1 MKEYSENELKNKA
14 EAYCS
19 SAEHCSW
26 EVENKLKQWGAS
38 DEAAQNIIAHLQK
51 ERYVDNSRFCQAF
64 VHDKE
69 YSENELKNKAEAYCS
84 SAEHC
89 SWEVENKL
97 KQWGASDEAAQNIIA
112 HLQKERYVDNSRFCQ
127 AFVHDK
133 YLFNRWGRQ
142 RIRQELRMRQLDDK
156 DIARG
161 MEEIDDKEY
170 MERLK
175 SLLLSK
181 NKNLKARNDYER
193 AQKLMRYA
201 AGRGFSIE
209 ETMQCIK
216 TVTAD
221 EYFD

>member
-38 DEAAQNIIAHLQK
+38 DEVAQNIIAHLQK
-51 ERYVDNSRFCQAF
+51 ERYVN
-64 VHDKE
+64 
-69 YSENELKNKAEAYCS
+69 
-84 SAEHC
+84 
-89 SWEVENKL
+89 
-97 KQWGASDEAAQNIIA
+97 
-112 HLQKERYVDNSRFCQ
+112 NSRFCQ

-156 DIARG
+156 DIACG

-170 MERLK
+170 MESTWWRSPGYLMWMSCC
-175 SLLLSK
+175 SLTSIMLPLQ
-181 NKNLKARNDYER
+181 RTRD
-193 AQKLMRYA
+193 
-201 AGRGFSIE
+201 RGHL
-209 ETMQCIK
+209 
-216 TVTAD
+216 
-221 EYFD
+221 

>member
-26 EVENKLKQWGAS
+26 EVENKLKQWEAS
-38 DEAAQNIIAHLQK
+38 DEVAQNIIAHL
-51 ERYVDNSRFCQAF
+51 
-64 VHDKE
+64 
-69 YSENELKNKAEAYCS
+69 L
-84 SAEHC
+84 
-89 SWEVENKL
+89 
-97 KQWGASDEAAQNIIA
+97 
-112 HLQKERYVDNSRFCQ
+112 KERYVDNSRFCQ

-156 DIARG
+156 DIACG
-161 MEEIDDKEY
+161 MEGIDDKEY
-170 MERLK
+170 MEGLK

-181 NKNLKARNDYER
+181 NRNLKARNDYER

-216 TVTAD
+216 LVTAD

>member
-1 MKEYSENELKNKA
+1 MFSYSCINNFNKPENYKYKGIYNYYACSRRSIHCVRCIHSNELRNKA

-38 DEAAQNIIAHLQK
+38 DEVAQNIIAHLQK
-51 ERYVDNSRFCQAF
+51 ERYVN
-64 VHDKE
+64 
-69 YSENELKNKAEAYCS
+69 
-84 SAEHC
+84 
-89 SWEVENKL
+89 
-97 KQWGASDEAAQNIIA
+97 
-112 HLQKERYVDNSRFCQ
+112 NSRFCQ

-156 DIARG
+156 DIACG

-170 MERLK
+170 MEGLK

-181 NKNLKARNDYER
+181 NRNIKARNDYER

>member
-1 MKEYSENELKNKA
+1 M
-14 EAYCS
+14 
-19 SAEHCSW
+19 
-26 EVENKLKQWGAS
+26 
-38 DEAAQNIIAHLQK
+38 
-51 ERYVDNSRFCQAF
+51 
-64 VHDKE
+64 
-69 YSENELKNKAEAYCS
+69 
-84 SAEHC
+84 
-89 SWEVENKL
+89 
-97 KQWGASDEAAQNIIA
+97 
-112 HLQKERYVDNSRFCQ
+112 
-127 AFVHDK
+127 HDK

-156 DIARG
+156 DIACG

-170 MERLK
+170 MEGLK

-181 NKNLKARNDYER
+181 NRNLKARNDYER

-216 TVTAD
+216 LITAD